1 VIDGC
6 RAPRAVILALAVPG
20 AYVAA
25 CDAGGRS
32 SGDRTAD
39 ATIAYAVQRLA
50 LDTLFNGAEHHERLV
65 LWATDGGNGPALE
78 ALGTEIVR
86 PDTPHAI
93 DIAALAPTL
102 PARVMTEVELS
113 VLFRNNPDAWAAFFR
128 ENSGAAGL
136 VELSPVRLTADGAR
150 AATYVGRSCGEHCR
164 NVWRFVAQRRPDGVW
179 RVDTVRWVR
188 APAA

>member
-1 VIDGC
+1 MIHGR
-6 RAPRAVILALAVPG
+6 RAPRAVGFTLAVLG

-39 ATIAYAVQRLA
+39 ATTAYAVQRLA

-65 LWATDGGNGPALE
+65 LWATDGGDGPALE
-78 ALGTEIVR
+78 ALGDEIVR
-86 PDTPHAI
+86 PDTPSVI
-93 DIAALAPTL
+93 DVGALAPTL
-102 PARVMTEVELS
+102 PARVMTEAELS

-128 ENSGAAGL
+128 EHPGAAGL
-136 VELSPVRLTADGAR
+136 VELSAVRLSADGAR
-150 AATYVGRSCGEHCR
+150 AATYVGRSCGEHCG

-179 RVDTVRWVR
+179 RVDTLRWVQPPD
-188 APAA
+188 A